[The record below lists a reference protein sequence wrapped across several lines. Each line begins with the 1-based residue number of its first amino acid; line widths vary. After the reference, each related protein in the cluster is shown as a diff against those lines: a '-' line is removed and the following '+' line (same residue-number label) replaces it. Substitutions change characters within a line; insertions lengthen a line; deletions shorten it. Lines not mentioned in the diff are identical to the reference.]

1 MNKWRA
7 QLSKFALNTGL
18 RRALQDDQLKWSWN
32 EIEETFIEL
41 AEISGAWKSP
51 IIIAGQRN
59 SQTTLATAFLLS
71 QDLPGL
77 TIEKSQIASTLS
89 KVQQQLPSHS
99 LIVHESDLVG
109 FKDLF
114 AQLKYNTSDAVLLEP
129 LKSDRLLGRLVL
141 LPTSGGPNSTLSTD
155 CGWLLMTSGTTSAPK
170 LVQLARHDL
179 AIRAQGEIR
188 DFGLT
193 DDDTILNLLPVS
205 HDVGFNQILA
215 WWMAG
220 CSLVVQSSS
229 SSSRLRKN
237 LADEKVTGISGTPLM
252 WSSFLRVSTEAERFD
267 SLRFLTISGG
277 VLSKPQRVKLTGVF
291 PNADVYRTYGQTETF
306 RSLINKNNHESES
319 QGTPVSGVTLR
330 LVDETGAPVNDG
342 EPGQL
347 VHSGAGTMLG
357 YLTNLNDVT
366 EVKTGDFFVREV
378 SGEYRFIGRKDD
390 LIKRWEIRM
399 HLSEVAD
406 VIKELPG
413 IADVIV
419 LHRPCDDHRQN
430 ELAAFVVL
438 DKQKGHSATTSKE
451 AVMQTCMTTLSASKI
466 PDEVFVIDEFP
477 STASLKI
484 DRDALRAIWEKS
496 HAQRR
501 H

>member
-1 MNKWRA
+1 MNQWRA
-7 QLSKFALNTGL
+7 QLRKLALKAGH
-18 RRALQDDQLKWSWN
+18 RRALKDDQLQWSWKEVEDAVN
-32 EIEETFIEL
+32 DLT
-41 AEISGAWKSP
+41 AISTDWKNP
-51 IIIAGQRN
+51 VIIAGQRN

-71 QDLPGL
+71 QGITGL

-99 LIVHESDLVG
+99 LIVHESDLDG

-114 AQLKYNTSDAVLLEP
+114 AQLSYDTAKAVILDC
-129 LKSDRLLGRLVL
+129 LKSDHLLGRLVL
-141 LPTSGGPNSTLSTD
+141 LPICGTADSILLND

-170 LVQLARHDL
+170 LVQLARTDL
-179 AIRAQGEIR
+179 INRALGEIR
-188 DFGLT
+188 DFGVT
-193 DDDTILNLLPVS
+193 DADMTMNLLPVS

-229 SSSRLRKN
+229 SSARLRKN
-237 LADEKVTGISGTPLM
+237 LANEKVTGISGTPLM
-252 WSSFLRVSTEAERFD
+252 WSSFLRASAEDERFE
-267 SLRFLTISGG
+267 SVRFLTISGG
-277 VLSKPQRVKLTGVF
+277 VLPKHQRMQLTGIF

-330 LVDETGAPVNDG
+330 LIDESGVPVNDG
-342 EPGQL
+342 TPGQL

-357 YLTNLNDVT
+357 YLPISRGVT
-366 EVKTGDFFVREV
+366 EVNTGDFFVREV

-406 VIKELPG
+406 VIKGLSG
-413 IADVIV
+413 IADALV
-419 LHRPCDDHRQN
+419 LHRPCEDHRQN
-430 ELAAFVVL
+430 ELAAFIVL
-438 DKQKGHSATTSKE
+438 NKQNGNSAPTNKDT
-451 AVMQTCMTTLSASKI
+451 VMQSCMTILSASKI
-466 PDEVFVIDEFP
+466 PDEVFFIDEFP
-477 STASLKI
+477 KTASLKI

-496 HAQRR
+496 HA
-501 H
+501 